1 MTRSCN
7 GAGYLGRRWKVR
19 YLALGLL
26 ILFLGLATRPASA
39 LDGVVLPD
47 PEQQDLYLS
56 LLQEFRCAD
65 CRNASLLEASG
76 VQATEMRREIRGLI
90 EDNQLDRTT
99 QREAIDFARHLA
111 IDAPEAAAMI
121 ASARREAGL
130 VADSTVGPTLD
141 AATRGVTGVAILVL
155 LLNAVW
161 FWYILGH

>member
-1 MTRSCN
+1 MHSSGTPRPHNPPRTESAVLN
-7 GAGYLGRRWKVR
+7 SSNPDKS
-19 YLALGLL
+19 GLP
-26 ILFLGLATRPASA
+26 TPAQVNR
-39 LDGVVLPD
+39 DI
-47 PEQQDLYLS
+47 
-56 LLQEFRCAD
+56 FR
-65 CRNASLLEASG
+65 
-76 VQATEMRREIRGLI
+76 EMIRGLI

-161 FWYILGH
+161 FWYVLGH

>member
-90 EDNQLDRTT
+90 E
-99 QREAIDFARHLA
+99 
-111 IDAPEAAAMI
+111 
-121 ASARREAGL
+121 AGL
-130 VADSTVGPTLD
+130 SPAQIRDEVVRQYGAEVRLHWGAEGGTTLLWMVAGLIIAGTLGLCVVTLRPT
-141 AATRGVTGVAILVL
+141 RSSR
-155 LLNAVW
+155 
-161 FWYILGH
+161 